1 MFKKVEG
8 KNWAAVLGFGVGARP
23 NGEGKEW
30 TGWAAGAGK
39 RETGPLRWAELELG
53 SGGLPGGFLFL
64 LFSIFQPHSN
74 YLNSNLNLNSTLALK
89 QINNAPA

>member
-39 RETGPLRWAELELG
+39 RETGPLRWAELGGGASWAELG
-53 SGGLPGGFLFL
+53 SGGLPGGFLLSYFSL
-64 LFSIFQPHSN
+64 LFYF
-74 YLNSNLNLNSTLALK
+74 
-89 QINNAPA
+89 